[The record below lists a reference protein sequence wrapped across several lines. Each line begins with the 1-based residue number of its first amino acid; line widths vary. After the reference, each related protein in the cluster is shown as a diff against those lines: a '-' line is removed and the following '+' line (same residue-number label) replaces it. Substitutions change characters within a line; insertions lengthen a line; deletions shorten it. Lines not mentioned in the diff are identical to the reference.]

1 MWALVCIYV
10 LLPHTVRAQLAF
22 ASAGALGAQA
32 PAPSAFTVTDPSSL
46 SVLSRF
52 ASNGHVELKPYP
64 YLVVNS
70 ALPPELYRALE
81 AEFLTDAAI
90 LALNGETERKQNFRY
105 DVPATRL
112 LGQGAAK
119 YVPPLWQQFARY
131 HTSRAF
137 YDEVDAI
144 LGAHIR
150 KLHPLKPNFR
160 TGVRCVPHAA
170 QFGRL
175 DGVRFGETPGPG
187 LRHMGSVRLMPGAP
201 SYALDGMQPCEPVPG
216 PLAHTVRACCRAD
229 TTTRSRR
236 C

>member
-1 MWALVCIYV
+1 MRGALVCICV
-10 LLPHTVRAQLAF
+10 LLPHTVRAQLGIAG
-22 ASAGALGAQA
+22 AGALGAAQA
-32 PAPSAFTVTDPSSL
+32 GGQAAAFTVTDPSSL

-81 AEFLTDAAI
+81 ADFLTDTAI

-105 DVPATRL
+105 DVPATKL
-112 LGQGAAK
+112 LGQGAAQH
-119 YVPPLWQQFARY
+119 VTSLWQQFARY

-144 LGAHIR
+144 LGPHIR

-160 TGVRCVPHAA
+160 TGVRCVPHAPH
-170 QFGRL
+170 G
-175 DGVRFGETPGPG
+175 
-187 LRHMGSVRLMPGAP
+187 
-201 SYALDGMQPCEPVPG
+201 
-216 PLAHTVRACCRAD
+216 
-229 TTTRSRR
+229 
-236 C
+236 